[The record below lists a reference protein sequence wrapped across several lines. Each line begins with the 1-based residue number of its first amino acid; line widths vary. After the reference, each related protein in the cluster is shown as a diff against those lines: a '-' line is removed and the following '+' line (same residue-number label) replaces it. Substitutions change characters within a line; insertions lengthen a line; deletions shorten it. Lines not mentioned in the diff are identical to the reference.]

1 VAGSS
6 GILITYSGYPFT
18 PSSLM
23 PDNGLAN
30 LAGALI
36 KNGHDILI
44 LDYSTVG
51 IVKRLM
57 PQDIRNDLMKLL
69 PLINNSGDQNL
80 LDDFKMINSRLEVHR
95 ERVAYEIYKEVE
107 EHIIRRRVN
116 FIGFKLWMGDGF
128 SDSIRIA
135 EFIKSDHPGIKTY
148 AGGPQCQLFRE
159 TIYRKTNIFDAICWL
174 ITRWIRQI

>member
-95 ERVAYEIYKEVE
+95 ERVAYEIYKE
-107 EHIIRRRVN
+107 
-116 FIGFKLWMGDGF
+116 K
-128 SDSIRIA
+128 S
-135 EFIKSDHPGIKTY
+135 EF
-148 AGGPQCQLFRE
+148 
-159 TIYRKTNIFDAICWL
+159 YRF
-174 ITRWIRQI
+174 